1 MPRYYLNLFNDV
13 DAMDEEGSD
22 FPDLGK
28 ARSAA
33 MEAARELIADHVT
46 KARPVDLGHRIEVTD
61 EKGQVLVVVRFRE
74 VITLTDDS
82 AAQD

>member
-22 FPDLGK
+22 FPDLDR

-33 MEAARELIADHVT
+33 VEAARELIADHVT
-46 KARPVDLGHRIEVTD
+46 KARPVDLSHRIEVTD
-61 EKGQVLVVVRFRE
+61 EHGQICAVVRFRE
-74 VITLTDDS
+74 VITLTNG
-82 AAQD
+82 